1 MKNNNKKS
9 NGKMV
14 KVLIVV
20 GIVLILLFVVSQRT
34 KEPPAE
40 APKEMVRMDEPD
52 KDEAEAPKEE
62 EPSTESTSTEASEED
77 TEVSTETATESISE
91 ASSEAATEDVSEVST
106 ETASESEE
114 SEEGA
119 NADGVT
125 PEFKKTMDD
134 YEAFFDEYVEFT
146 KHMDSN
152 NSPGAALDY
161 IQMLDK
167 YNKSMKELDEIKE
180 KDMTKADYAY
190 YLDTMNRINKKLLDV
205 S

>member
-52 KDEAEAPKEE
+52 KDEAEAPWE
-62 EPSTESTSTEASEED
+62 EPATEAASTEMPEENTEIATEAS
-77 TEVSTETATESISE
+77 TENVSE
-91 ASSEAATEDVSEVST
+91 ASTEAATESVSEAST
-106 ETASESEE
+106 ETASEPEE
-114 SEEGA
+114 SEEDA

>member
-1 MKNNNKKS
+1 
-9 NGKMV
+9 MV

-40 APKEMVRMDEPD
+40 APKEMIRMDEPD
-52 KDEAEAPKEE
+52 KDEAEAPWKEPATE
-62 EPSTESTSTEASEED
+62 AASTERPEENTEIATEAS
-77 TEVSTETATESISE
+77 TENVSE
-91 ASSEAATEDVSEVST
+91 ASTEAATESVSEAST
-106 ETASESEE
+106 ETASEPEE